1 MPRTIDRNEVQRLMN
16 QGAQLIDVLP
26 KKEYGESHLPQAINV
41 SLQSLDAAA
50 ATRLPKEKPVIV
62 YCYDYQ

>member
-41 SLQSLDAAA
+41 TLQSLDEEAAGQLQ
-50 ATRLPKEKPVIV
+50 RDKPVIV